1 MDKIYRAGTIG
12 KAKDDLEATSLRMQS
27 WLKDKYQGESLISS
41 SKAVVT
47 KASVFI
53 PGITSYIACLFDV
66 MKEKGVHETTLQH
79 KHRLFKDMVYGD
91 LRRVDALHR
100 IRIDHYEM
108 QEDVQK
114 ETLEKL
120 EQSQDHLLEL
130 QGTKDFID
138 EFYHIHG
145 FDFDNVNYDEDIDLS
160 SFSFDHIDIN
170 IL

>member
-1 MDKIYRAGTIG
+1 
-12 KAKDDLEATSLRMQS
+12 
-27 WLKDKYQGESLISS
+27 
-41 SKAVVT
+41 
-47 KASVFI
+47 
-53 PGITSYIACLFDV
+53 

-91 LRRVDALHR
+91 LRRAWMHF
-100 IRIDHYEM
+100 INCIDHYEM

-138 EFYHIHG
+138 EFYHI
-145 FDFDNVNYDEDIDLS
+145 FMDL
-160 SFSFDHIDIN
+160 
-170 IL
+170 ILTM